1 MTKYIAIDGMG
12 GSGKSY
18 ISDLLATRLNA
29 EVFHLDDYGDDFHP
43 FIGLPKLLE
52 IVKQSAAEIVIY
64 EGVGVFDDKFNVL
77 DPFKILVKSSDDIIN
92 ERIYK
97 RDILNPRYTKEEW
110 MRIGKI
116 WESAQNEYF
125 NKSIDNKA
133 DLTIGNNGELDIDM
147 IVSEIQKVL

>member
-1 MTKYIAIDGMG
+1 MTKYIAIDGIG

-18 ISDLLATRLNA
+18 ISNLLATRLKA

-43 FIGLPKLLE
+43 FIGILKLFE
-52 IVKQSAAEIVIY
+52 VIKQSTAEMVIY
-64 EGVGVFDDKFNVL
+64 EGVGVFNDKFDALN
-77 DPFKILVKSSDDIIN
+77 PFKILVKSSDDNIN

-110 MRIGKI
+110 IRIGKI
-116 WESAQNEYF
+116 WECAQGKYF
-125 NKSIDNKA
+125 NNTIDDKA
-133 DLTIGNNGELDIDM
+133 DLTIDNNGELDIDL